1 VEGYSI
7 FKNIAQGRRKARK
20 SNGEVVWLTS
30 YADLTTNLMA
40 LFVLMLSISQISAQK
55 FEVVAQAVSKPRL
68 DTLAELKKV
77 IDNQIVLIGLE
88 NQVSTELGHSGLSV
102 EFTSGL
108 LFEQGKETLT
118 NESLEEALPILKIIQ
133 ATDRKYM
140 LSFEGHTDDVGSD
153 AGNWVLSSARGVALL
168 NNMRELGVPADRMSV
183 AGFGS
188 TRPKVQVQGKDGSEL
203 EAARAANRRV
213 VIRVYQ

>member
-1 VEGYSI
+1 MEGGSV
-7 FKNIAQGRRKARK
+7 FNNITTGRRKSRK
-20 SNGEVVWLTS
+20 SSGEVVWLTS

-55 FEVVAQAVSKPRL
+55 FEVVTQAVSKPRL
-68 DTLAELKKV
+68 DTLSELKRQ
-77 IDNQIVLIGLE
+77 IDAKIVTAGLQE
-88 NQVSTELGHSGLSV
+88 QVGTELGLSGLMV
-102 EFTSGL
+102 EFTSGV
-108 LFEQGKETLT
+108 LFEQGRDVLSD
-118 NESLEEALPILKIIQ
+118 ESLEEALPILEILQ

-153 AGNWVLSSARGVALL
+153 ALNWSLSSARGVALL
-168 NNMRELGVPADRMSV
+168 NRMRDLGVPAERMSI

-188 TRPKVQVQGKDGSEL
+188 TRPKIPVVGKEGAEL

-213 VIRVYQ
+213 VIRVFQ

>member
-1 VEGYSI
+1 MGEYSI
-7 FKNIAQGRRKARK
+7 FNNIASGNRRTRK
-20 SNGEVVWLTS
+20 NNGEVVWLTS

-68 DTLAELKKV
+68 DTLAELKKQL
-77 IDNQIVLIGLE
+77 DRQIEMTRLE
-88 NQVSTELGHSGLSV
+88 NLVSTELGHSGLLV

-118 NESLEEALPILKIIQ
+118 HESLKEALPILEILQ

-153 AGNWVLSSARGVALL
+153 ARNWVLSSARGVALL
-168 NNMRELGVPADRMSV
+168 NKMRELEVPAERMSV

-188 TRPKVQVQGKDGSEL
+188 TRPKIEVQGKVGEEL

>member
-1 VEGYSI
+1 MREYSI
-7 FKNIAQGRRKARK
+7 FNHIAPEKRRSRK
-20 SNGEVVWLTS
+20 KSGEVVWITS

-68 DTLAELKKV
+68 DTLAELKKQ
-77 IDNQIVLIGLE
+77 IDREIALAHLE
-88 NQVSTELGHSGLSV
+88 QQVSTELGHSGLSV

-108 LFEQGKETLT
+108 LFERGQETLT
-118 NESLEEALPILKIIQ
+118 LESLKDALPILQILQ

-153 AGNWVLSSARGVALL
+153 ARNWELSSARGVALL
-168 NNMRELGVPADRMSV
+168 NKMRELEVPAERMSV

-188 TRPKVQVQGKDGSEL
+188 TRPKVEVQGKEGAEL